1 MYFIYPFPENVPEA
15 PPAPV
20 ISRSGLVDEVED
32 EDDDHQPRR
41 RQKSTQQPVQ
51 EQRQSKNKRKKK
63 RKKRAKNYQQDL
75 SKQKADGKKEP
86 DEETGEKKPDVEIEY
101 VPCTVKFS
109 ITFTRIKCFAH
120 LLIRCSYHMTKE
132 ELNKTQYGLF
142 WSVAL
147 VT

>member
-32 EDDDHQPRR
+32 EDEDHQPRR

-63 RKKRAKNYQQDL
+63 RKKRAKNNQQDL
-75 SKQKADGKKEP
+75 SKQKADKKEP
-86 DEETGEKKPDVEIEY
+86 DEETGENKLDIEIEY
-101 VPCTVKFS
+101 VSYTVKFW
-109 ITFTRIKCFAH
+109 ITVTRIKCLAH
-120 LLIRCSYHMTKE
+120 LWIRM
-132 ELNKTQYGLF
+132 
-142 WSVAL
+142 
-147 VT
+147 